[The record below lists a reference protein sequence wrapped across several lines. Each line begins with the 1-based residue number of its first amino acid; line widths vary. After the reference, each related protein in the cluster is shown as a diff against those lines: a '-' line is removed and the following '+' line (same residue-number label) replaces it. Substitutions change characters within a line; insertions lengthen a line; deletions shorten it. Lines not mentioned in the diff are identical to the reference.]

1 MSMDGKSLNIT
12 EDLISKLKEIIPGAF
27 TEDKINLEQ
36 LKQILG
42 ESINTDSER
51 YQLNWAGKNDAY
63 KVLQESSK
71 STLNPDLKESV
82 NWEETENI
90 FIEGENLDALKILQK
105 PYYGKIKMVYID
117 PPYNTG
123 SDNFIYPDKFSES
136 KEEYL
141 QRTNQ
146 KDEDGLLTRE
156 GLFRP
161 NRKENGQFHS
171 NWLSMMLPRLFL
183 ARNLLK
189 DEGIIFVSIDDNEYA
204 NLKLLL
210 NEIFG
215 EENFVSTLMWRRRK
229 TQANLSKFISPV
241 HDYILCY
248 AKNIEKLEF
257 NKLPYSDDFIKKTF
271 NNPDNDPR
279 GVYQTRPLA
288 QPENSSNPS
297 YELQLPNGRKITAKW
312 SCSPDTFK
320 KYVEEDRLY
329 IPKGGEG
336 MPRLKIFLSELDGLL
351 PNTWLDDIATN
362 EEGSKE
368 VETIFGS
375 NAFFTAPKPTN
386 LIKHLLKL
394 GSNSDDIILDFF
406 AGSGS
411 TAHAVLD
418 LNKEDGGNRKF
429 ICIQLPEPVEEKSI
443 PFQKG
448 YKSISSISIRRIQS
462 VINSLNSAPKEL
474 FHNQLNEKVG
484 FRVFRLENSNFK
496 IWRTDNISSP
506 EELAK
511 QVELFGS
518 SILPDSLDRNMLWE
532 LLLKSGIPLSTKISE
547 WKQEGK
553 TVYYSTFYKLAISFS
568 EIDNA
573 VLDFLIQLKP
583 NQFICLDKSFKNED
597 SKKTNVHLK
606 LEDNGITFKTI

>member
-1 MSMDGKSLNIT
+1 MDGKSLNIT

-27 TEDKINLEQ
+27 TEDKINVEQ

-448 YKSISSISIRRIQS
+448 YKSISSIAIRRIQS

-474 FHNQLNEKVG
+474 FHNQRNEKVG

-553 TVYYSTFYKLAISFS
+553 TVYYSTSYKLAISFS

>member
-1 MSMDGKSLNIT
+1 MDGKSLNIT

-27 TEDKINLEQ
+27 TEDKINVEQ

-51 YQLNWAGKNDAY
+51 YQLNWAGKSDAY

-141 QRTNQ
+141 KRTNQ

-271 NNPDNDPR
+271 SNPDNDPR

-448 YKSISSISIRRIQS
+448 YKSISSIAIRRIQS

-532 LLLKSGIPLSTKISE
+532 LLLKSGIPLSAKISE

-553 TVYYSTFYKLAISFS
+553 TVYYSTSYKLAISFS

>member
-1 MSMDGKSLNIT
+1 MDGKSLNIT

-394 GSNSDDIILDFF
+394 GSNIDDIILDFF

-553 TVYYSTFYKLAISFS
+553 TVYYSTSYKLAISFS

>member
-1 MSMDGKSLNIT
+1 MDGKSLNIT

-27 TEDKINLEQ
+27 TEDKINVEQ

-448 YKSISSISIRRIQS
+448 YKSISSIAIRRIQS

-553 TVYYSTFYKLAISFS
+553 TVYYSTSYKLAISFS

>member
-1 MSMDGKSLNIT
+1 MDGKSLNIT

-27 TEDKINLEQ
+27 TEDKINVEQ

-71 STLNPDLKESV
+71 STLNPDLKESI

-141 QRTNQ
+141 KRTNQ

-271 NNPDNDPR
+271 SNPDNDPR

-448 YKSISSISIRRIQS
+448 YKSISSIAIRRIQS

-532 LLLKSGIPLSTKISE
+532 LLLKSGIPLSAKISE

-553 TVYYSTFYKLAISFS
+553 TVYYSTSYKLAISFS

>member
-1 MSMDGKSLNIT
+1 MDGKSLNIT

-27 TEDKINLEQ
+27 TEDKINVEQ

-271 NNPDNDPR
+271 SNPDNDPR

-448 YKSISSISIRRIQS
+448 YKSISSIAIRRIQS

-474 FHNQLNEKVG
+474 FHNQRNEKVG

-553 TVYYSTFYKLAISFS
+553 TVYYSTSYKLAISFS

>member
-1 MSMDGKSLNIT
+1 MDGKSLNIM

-553 TVYYSTFYKLAISFS
+553 TVYYSTSYKLAISFS

>member
-1 MSMDGKSLNIT
+1 MDGKSLNIT

-27 TEDKINLEQ
+27 TEDKINVEQ

-553 TVYYSTFYKLAISFS
+553 TVYYSTSYKLAISFS

>member
-1 MSMDGKSLNIT
+1 MDGKSLNIT

-27 TEDKINLEQ
+27 TEDKINVEQ

-448 YKSISSISIRRIQS
+448 YKSISSIAIRRIQS

-474 FHNQLNEKVG
+474 FHNQRNEKVG

-518 SILPDSLDRNMLWE
+518 STLPDSLDRNMLWE

-553 TVYYSTFYKLAISFS
+553 TVYYSTSYKLAISFS

>member
-1 MSMDGKSLNIT
+1 MDGKSLNIT
-12 EDLISKLKEIIPGAF
+12 EDLISKLKEIIPGVF

-42 ESINTDSER
+42 ESINIDSER

-553 TVYYSTFYKLAISFS
+553 TVYYSTSYKLAISFS

>member
-1 MSMDGKSLNIT
+1 MDGKSLNIT
-12 EDLISKLKEIIPGAF
+12 EDLISKLKEIIPGAL

-394 GSNSDDIILDFF
+394 GSNIDDIILDFF

-553 TVYYSTFYKLAISFS
+553 TVYYSTSYKLAISFS

>member
-1 MSMDGKSLNIT
+1 MDGKSLNIT

-553 TVYYSTFYKLAISFS
+553 TVYYSTSYKLAISFS

>member
-1 MSMDGKSLNIT
+1 MDGKSLNIT

-27 TEDKINLEQ
+27 TEDKINVEQ

-141 QRTNQ
+141 KRTNQ

-448 YKSISSISIRRIQS
+448 YKSISSIAIRRIQS

-474 FHNQLNEKVG
+474 FHNQRNEKVG

-553 TVYYSTFYKLAISFS
+553 TVYYSTSYKLAISFS

>member
-1 MSMDGKSLNIT
+1 MDGKSLNIM

-27 TEDKINLEQ
+27 TEDKINVEQ

-51 YQLNWAGKNDAY
+51 YQLNWAGKTDAY
-63 KVLQESSK
+63 KLLQVPTT

-82 NWEETENI
+82 NWGETENI

-146 KDEDGLLTRE
+146 KDEDGLVTRE

-204 NLKLLL
+204 NLRLLL

-448 YKSISSISIRRIQS
+448 YKSISSIAIRRIQS

-474 FHNQLNEKVG
+474 FHNQRNEKVG

-518 SILPDSLDRNMLWE
+518 STLPDSLDRNMLWE

-553 TVYYSTFYKLAISFS
+553 TVYYSTSYKLAISFS

>member
-1 MSMDGKSLNIT
+1 MDGKSLNIK

-27 TEDKINLEQ
+27 TEDKINVEQ

-141 QRTNQ
+141 KRTNQ

-448 YKSISSISIRRIQS
+448 YKSISSIAIRRIQS

-518 SILPDSLDRNMLWE
+518 SILPDSLDINMLWE
-532 LLLKSGIPLSTKISE
+532 LLLKSGIPLSAKISE

-553 TVYYSTFYKLAISFS
+553 TVYYSTSYKLAISFS

>member
-27 TEDKINLEQ
+27 TEDKINVEQ

-271 NNPDNDPR
+271 SNPDNDPR

-448 YKSISSISIRRIQS
+448 YKSISSIAIRRIQS

-518 SILPDSLDRNMLWE
+518 SILPDSLDINMLWE
-532 LLLKSGIPLSTKISE
+532 LLLKSGIPLSAKISE

-553 TVYYSTFYKLAISFS
+553 TVYYSTSYKLAISFS

>member
-1 MSMDGKSLNIT
+1 MDGKSLNIT

-27 TEDKINLEQ
+27 TEDKINVEQ

-141 QRTNQ
+141 KRTNQ

-271 NNPDNDPR
+271 SNPDNDPR

-448 YKSISSISIRRIQS
+448 YKSISSIAIRRIQS

-532 LLLKSGIPLSTKISE
+532 LLLKSGIPLSAKISE

-553 TVYYSTFYKLAISFS
+553 TVYYSTAYKLAISFS

>member
-1 MSMDGKSLNIT
+1 MDGKSLNVT

-27 TEDKINLEQ
+27 TEDKINVEQ
-36 LKQILG
+36 LKHLLG

-51 YQLNWAGKNDAY
+51 YHLNWAGKNDAY
-63 KVLQESSK
+63 KVLQETSK
-71 STLNPDLKESV
+71 STLNPDFKQSI

-141 QRTNQ
+141 QRINQ

-156 GLFRP
+156 GLFRQ

-189 DEGIIFVSIDDNEYA
+189 DEGVIFVSIDDNEYS

-297 YELQLPNGRKITAKW
+297 YELKLPNGRKITAKW

-394 GSNSDDIILDFF
+394 GSNSGDIILDFF

-411 TAHAVLD
+411 TAHAVLA
-418 LNKEDGGNRKF
+418 LNKQDGGNRKF

-443 PFQKG
+443 PHQKG
-448 YKSISSISIRRIQS
+448 YKSISSISIKRIQS
-462 VINSLNSAPKEL
+462 VINSLNSSPKEL
-474 FHNQLNEKVG
+474 FTNQHNEKVG

-496 IWRTDNISSP
+496 IWRTDNISNS
-506 EELAK
+506 EELKK
-511 QVELFGS
+511 QVELFKS
-518 SILPDSLDRNMLWE
+518 SILPDSLDSNMLWE
-532 LLLKSGIPLSTKISE
+532 LLLKSGIPLSSKISKWNKGE
-547 WKQEGK
+547 K
-553 TVYYSTFYKLAISFS
+553 TIYYSTSYKLAISFS
-568 EIDNA
+568 EIDNTI
-573 VLDFLIQLKP
+573 LDFLIQLKP
-583 NQFICLDKSFKNED
+583 SQFICLDKSFKNED
-597 SKKTNVHLK
+597 SKKTNIQLK

>member
-1 MSMDGKSLNIT
+1 MDGKSLNIK

-27 TEDKINLEQ
+27 TEDKINVEQ

-51 YQLNWAGKNDAY
+51 YQLNWAGKSDAY

-141 QRTNQ
+141 KRTNQ

-271 NNPDNDPR
+271 SNPDNDPR

-448 YKSISSISIRRIQS
+448 YKSISSIAIRRIQS

-532 LLLKSGIPLSTKISE
+532 LLLKSGIPLSAKISE

-553 TVYYSTFYKLAISFS
+553 TVYYSTSYKLAISFS

>member
-27 TEDKINLEQ
+27 TEDKINVEQ

-141 QRTNQ
+141 KRTNQ

-448 YKSISSISIRRIQS
+448 YKSISSIAIRRIQS

-553 TVYYSTFYKLAISFS
+553 TVYYSTSYKLAISFS

>member
-27 TEDKINLEQ
+27 TEDKINVEQ

-553 TVYYSTFYKLAISFS
+553 TVYYSTSYKLAISFS

>member
-1 MSMDGKSLNIT
+1 MDGKSLNIT

-42 ESINTDSER
+42 ESINIDSER

-553 TVYYSTFYKLAISFS
+553 TVYYSTSYKLAISFS

>member
-1 MSMDGKSLNIT
+1 MDGKSLNIK

-27 TEDKINLEQ
+27 TEDKLNVEQ
-36 LKQILG
+36 LKQLLG
-42 ESINTDSER
+42 EAINTDAER
-51 YQLNWAGKNDAY
+51 YQLSWAGKNEAY
-63 KVLQESSK
+63 KVLQTPTF
-71 STLNPDLKESV
+71 STLNPDISRSI
-82 NWEETENI
+82 NWDTAKHT
-90 FIEGENLDALKILQK
+90 FIEGENLEVLKILQK
-105 PYYGKIKMVYID
+105 SYYGKVKLIYID

-123 SDNFIYPDKFSES
+123 SDSFIYPDKFSET
-136 KEEYL
+136 KEDYL
-141 QRTNQ
+141 KRLGE
-146 KDEDGLLTRE
+146 KDDEGYMMKE

-271 NNPDNDPR
+271 SNPDNDPR

-448 YKSISSISIRRIQS
+448 YKSISSIAIRRIQS

-553 TVYYSTFYKLAISFS
+553 TVYYSTSYKLAISFS

>member
-1 MSMDGKSLNIT
+1 MDGKSLNIT
-12 EDLISKLKEIIPGAF
+12 EDLISKLKVIIPGAF
-27 TEDKINLEQ
+27 TEDKINVEQ

-82 NWEETENI
+82 NWGETENI

-553 TVYYSTFYKLAISFS
+553 TVYYSTSYKLAISFS
-568 EIDNA
+568 DIDNA

>member
-1 MSMDGKSLNIT
+1 MDGKSLNIM

-204 NLKLLL
+204 NL
-210 NEIFG
+210 
-215 EENFVSTLMWRRRK
+215 
-229 TQANLSKFISPV
+229 
-241 HDYILCY
+241 
-248 AKNIEKLEF
+248 
-257 NKLPYSDDFIKKTF
+257 
-271 NNPDNDPR
+271 
-279 GVYQTRPLA
+279 
-288 QPENSSNPS
+288 
-297 YELQLPNGRKITAKW
+297 
-312 SCSPDTFK
+312 
-320 KYVEEDRLY
+320 
-329 IPKGGEG
+329 
-336 MPRLKIFLSELDGLL
+336 
-351 PNTWLDDIATN
+351 
-362 EEGSKE
+362 
-368 VETIFGS
+368 
-375 NAFFTAPKPTN
+375 
-386 LIKHLLKL
+386 
-394 GSNSDDIILDFF
+394 
-406 AGSGS
+406 
-411 TAHAVLD
+411 
-418 LNKEDGGNRKF
+418 
-429 ICIQLPEPVEEKSI
+429 
-443 PFQKG
+443 
-448 YKSISSISIRRIQS
+448 
-462 VINSLNSAPKEL
+462 
-474 FHNQLNEKVG
+474 
-484 FRVFRLENSNFK
+484 
-496 IWRTDNISSP
+496 
-506 EELAK
+506 
-511 QVELFGS
+511 
-518 SILPDSLDRNMLWE
+518 
-532 LLLKSGIPLSTKISE
+532 
-547 WKQEGK
+547 
-553 TVYYSTFYKLAISFS
+553 
-568 EIDNA
+568 
-573 VLDFLIQLKP
+573 
-583 NQFICLDKSFKNED
+583 
-597 SKKTNVHLK
+597 
-606 LEDNGITFKTI
+606 

>member
-1 MSMDGKSLNIT
+1 MDGKSLNIT

-394 GSNSDDIILDFF
+394 GSNIDDIILDFF

-553 TVYYSTFYKLAISFS
+553 TVYYSTSYKLAISFS

-583 NQFICLDKSFKNED
+583 NQFICLDRSFKNED

>member
-1 MSMDGKSLNIT
+1 MDGKSLNIT

-27 TEDKINLEQ
+27 TEDKINVEQ

-71 STLNPDLKESV
+71 STLNPDLKESA

-553 TVYYSTFYKLAISFS
+553 TVYYSTSYKLAISFS